1 VNLTGK
7 WIYKL
12 GNKNPSDFNMECKPN
27 DDFYWVDRD
36 LTWPTSETYVPRRS
50 DWKDN
55 SGMPKKYKDLT
66 FDKGL
71 DRLAASWV
79 PAGYYETNGKE
90 DLCRFPNKPLPRNPL
105 RWMLNEAGEAKRPFG
120 EAYLTTPGAWA
131 YNSTCSKCHGQDA
144 TSKSALASN
153 LLTISGG
160 SIRVPSFKDGLF
172 GDEGGNLEQFEV
184 TKPVIFGQR
193 KVSLAPN
200 YLIWMAMEG
209 TKVNFPPEFEP
220 YLGKHKAQMLNQ
232 VRERCKGL
240 IATAPQKLSDRMID
254 YGVFKDICFYKNGNP
269 MTKEIQYD
277 PETDQPVNEEKLELW
292 ADRAAIN
299 VGYAIFKYLKDSL
312 PERLQETPAN
322 CENRYP
328 K

>member
-1 VNLTGK
+1 
-7 WIYKL
+7 
-12 GNKNPSDFNMECKPN
+12 
-27 DDFYWVDRD
+27 
-36 LTWPTSETYVPRRS
+36 
-50 DWKDN
+50 
-55 SGMPKKYKDLT
+55 
-66 FDKGL
+66 
-71 DRLAASWV
+71 
-79 PAGYYETNGKE
+79 
-90 DLCRFPNKPLPRNPL
+90 
-105 RWMLNEAGEAKRPFG
+105 MLNEAGEAKRPFG